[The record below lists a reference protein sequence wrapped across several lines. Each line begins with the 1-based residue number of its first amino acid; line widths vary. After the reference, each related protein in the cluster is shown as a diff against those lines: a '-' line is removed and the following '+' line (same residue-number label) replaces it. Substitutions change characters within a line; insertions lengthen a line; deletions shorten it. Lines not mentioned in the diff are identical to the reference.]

1 MSDRELHPSPP
12 SRCTGNNRIKHHP
25 KPEVVSTP
33 GLLHVDLDDL
43 ANAPRLLRKA
53 ILLENSE
60 YRPRRRWRGQRGMS
74 AKETARRRGDGA
86 MNWMELMVLL
96 FLAGYGLL
104 ILAFYLADEGEDS
117 HPLPGG
123 GDRR

>member
-1 MSDRELHPSPP
+1 
-12 SRCTGNNRIKHHP
+12 
-25 KPEVVSTP
+25 
-33 GLLHVDLDDL
+33 
-43 ANAPRLLRKA
+43 
-53 ILLENSE
+53 
-60 YRPRRRWRGQRGMS
+60 
-74 AKETARRRGDGA
+74 